1 MRLIDVCVVAGRRP
15 ELLRAT
21 LESFELGLFRNFQIA
36 QMIVNIDPLFGSDQD
51 LRDCIGVIRE
61 FASDALI
68 STPETPGFAAAVI
81 SNWKAT
87 TSDIV
92 FHLEDDWLLHRAIAT
107 EDIAPFDNDPWL
119 GQISL
124 NAKEKNWDTRL
135 KGDVAYR
142 RRHVRLFGIP
152 TPFKHKIPIFST
164 SPSFLR
170 GSFARTAAG
179 LMDPAFDPEKQ
190 FFREVNLPL
199 EAFVARYK
207 NKVLG
212 DGPDFPVSDIGRDWR
227 DQRNIQKLVVDS
239 KSVWSTKG

>member
-1 MRLIDVCVVAGRRP
+1 MRSIDVCLVAGRRP

-21 LESFELGLFRNFQIA
+21 LESFERGLFRNFRICRF
-36 QMIVNIDPLFGSDQD
+36 IVNIDPIFGSDED
-51 LRDCIGVIRE
+51 LRNCISVIRDL
-61 FASDALI
+61 ANDALI
-68 STPETPGFAAAVI
+68 TTPETSGFAAAVI
-81 SNWKAT
+81 RNWGMT
-87 TSDIV
+87 TSDVI
-92 FHLEDDWLLHRAIAT
+92 FHLEDDWLLHRAIT
-107 EDIAPFDNDPWL
+107 SEDIAPFDNDPSL

-142 RRHVRLFGIP
+142 RRHFRLFGIP
-152 TPFKHKIPIFST
+152 TPFRRKMPIFST

-179 LMDPAFDPEKQ
+179 LMDPTFDPEKQ
-190 FFREVNLPL
+190 FYRQVNAPL
-199 EAFVARYK
+199 EAFVASYK

-212 DGPDFPVSDIGRDWR
+212 NGPDFPAIDIGRDWR
-227 DQRNIQKLVVDS
+227 DQRNIEKLVVDS